1 MAKGKVVAE
10 DVMLDAGNPDVKRAR
25 LSKLIVKNF
34 RCIGPIPVEIEL
46 NDIVVLVGGNNVGK
60 SSILKAYEIVMNNG
74 SKEGQLTLDDFPEA
88 VVDPNNLP
96 EIEIQTIVYD
106 NSPGARWITV
116 QDNGEMLVRERFTW
130 EEINKAPTRQGWDSE
145 ISGWSNQVPWGAP
158 NVANSRR
165 PIPHRVD
172 AFDDPTKQAT
182 EIKKLLKK
190 VLDDKVK
197 AHKGFDDEQSEY
209 RQLIKKVESLQQV
222 IVQEAQGEIAQ
233 INTELSTMIS
243 QVFPNYK
250 VDFDPRTNDGLDKT
264 INLFNGDAQLLMG
277 PEDGFMSTI
286 ERQGSGAR
294 RTLLWSALKY
304 IAETTQKRNEDG
316 SPVRPHLLLL
326 DEPEI
331 CLHPN
336 AIREACKVLYNLP
349 NNEWQVMLTTHSPI
363 FIDFSQDNTT
373 IIKVE
378 RGDNN
383 GAIIGTTVYR
393 PDKLQLSADD
403 KQNLKLLN
411 ICDPYV
417 AEFFF
422 GGKTIIVEGDTEY
435 TAFKYIVQTKPE
447 LYKNIHIIRARGKAT
462 IVSLVKVLNQFGSN
476 YAVLHDADSPFSSNG
491 NANPAWKINE
501 NILNEVLLKPDGIK
515 VRLLTSM
522 QDFER
527 AYFHKEAKG
536 EKPYNALKQLMAS
549 ETFFTTVEQLLKCL
563 IDHDEPTPVN
573 CIEWTSIEQL
583 SNAYQAF
590 AINNPINL

>member
-1 MAKGKVVAE
+1 MAKGKGVNDDAV
-10 DVMLDAGNPDVKRAR
+10 LDAGNPEVKRAR

-34 RCIGPIPVEIEL
+34 RCIGATAVEIEL

-74 SKEGQLTLDDFPEA
+74 SKEGFLTLDDFPEA
-88 VVDPNNLP
+88 IVDANNLP

-106 NSPGARWITV
+106 NSPGARWITT
-116 QDNGEMLVRERFTW
+116 QANGEMLVREKFTW

-145 ISGWSNQVPWGAP
+145 TSAWSTQVPWGAP

-172 AFDDPTKQAT
+172 AFDDPTKQAL

-197 AHKGFDDEQSEY
+197 AHKSFEDDQSEY
-209 RQLIKKVESLQQV
+209 RQLIKKVEALQQA
-222 IVQEAQGEIAQ
+222 IVKEAQDEIEQ
-233 INTELSTMIS
+233 INSELSTMIS

-250 VDFDPRTNDGLDKT
+250 VDFDPRTEEGLDKT

-304 IAETTQKRNEDG
+304 IADTNQKRNDDG
-316 SPVRPHLLLL
+316 TPVRPHLLLL

-363 FIDFSQDNTT
+363 FIDFSKDNTT

-393 PDKLQLSADD
+393 PDKLQLSDDD
-403 KQNLKLLN
+403 KLNLKLLN

-422 GGKTIIVEGDTEY
+422 GGKTIIVEGDTEF
-435 TAFKYIVQTKPE
+435 TAFKYVVQTKPE

-476 YAVLHDADSPFSSNG
+476 YAVLHDADSPLSSNG
-491 NANPAWKINE
+491 NANPAWTINQ
-501 NILNEVLLKPDGIK
+501 NILNEVALKPQGIK

-527 AYFHKEAKG
+527 AYFYQEAKG
-536 EKPYNALKQLMAS
+536 EKPYNALKQLMGS
-549 ETFFTTVEQLLKCL
+549 VEFFNTVEQLLKCL

-573 CIEWTSIEQL
+573 CLEWTSLDELKI
-583 SNAYQAF
+583 AYDNYVADN
-590 AINNPINL
+590 I